1 MVTTVSGKLMLR
13 MIIASLLMLIMGGLV
28 ILQIKQ
34 NLLAENAQLLLDRKE
49 KQINASYQEKMQVG
63 VAALFSAVATTPE
76 LVKLTQEKDHQALR
90 ALLASLPVMFKAET
104 EFKNIKINVFDDQ
117 GNILM
122 RSGAKEPDAERGK
135 SALHRA
141 GFKALLSGSKSHFEG
156 LDFSRSGLN
165 LVSLAS
171 IKDQQGK
178 TVGILEFQSG
188 FGSVTQQ
195 LTESGI
201 YMVQLLDDAALE
213 LYPAAS
219 KNPKLFDLTVAHES
233 QYASTVTWYNGLI
246 LSDLK
251 KSPFIL
257 TQDKAVKL
265 SSVYNNDS
273 KLIAYR
279 LVGID
284 MTHPEMLMIEQ
295 DINNVITIMF
305 VLLFVLL
312 TVVIVVLWYFTTRLV
327 SHPLAQVSQA
337 LMAVNNTGKLQISI
351 NYQSQDEVGQMAQS
365 MIRVFEQIDAAVNQ
379 ANQVVTAIGEG
390 DFSQRITSQYIGDLD
405 TLKIG
410 VNASAQSVAFM
421 MSELSQVMQA
431 LSAGRF
437 DVKMNDR
444 VAPAFRAQVDG
455 AMLSVSSVINDINSV
470 MAHMQEGHLDMR
482 VTSDC
487 QGDLLELKQRI
498 NQTLEG
504 LSQAISAIAEIM
516 VCQTTGEVENFPKVT
531 QKGDIGVMQQAMGLA
546 MTNTASIITEVRS
559 SLDMAVHGVQNMN
572 HAIADISGQM
582 QQQASAL
589 QQSAATAEEMH
600 LQADGMQN
608 QSHDVA
614 MLVADMKEQVSKT
627 RNIMAGTIDAMRT
640 IQSKSQQIE
649 SIVSLIDGIA
659 FQTNLLALNA
669 AVEAARAGEHGRG
682 FAVVAGEVRNLAQ
695 KTADA
700 AKDINLLIASTVEDV
715 ARGNAQVHQTEL
727 AISELNEGT
736 SAIQQKMGLMS
747 VAAQQT
753 ATGVSELNKAIGILD
768 SAIQQNTAAMEEIS
782 HTAEG
787 ISGQSVRVLDSLS
800 FFKTTN
806 LGGLLDNA
814 VRANDFRFA
823 RARRLMR
830 TWGLKTE
837 VQLTSNFATV
847 TVEHTGL
854 SEHLSSIEGIGVR
867 FQQIDQK
874 KQQAAQLASELA
886 ALKQRTGKLS
896 DDALV
901 ALRTAVNETVAEIS
915 AAEAALLGSHRSLAL
930 PRR

>member
-1 MVTTVSGKLMLR
+1 
-13 MIIASLLMLIMGGLV
+13 
-28 ILQIKQ
+28 
-34 NLLAENAQLLLDRKE
+34 
-49 KQINASYQEKMQVG
+49 
-63 VAALFSAVATTPE
+63 
-76 LVKLTQEKDHQALR
+76 
-90 ALLASLPVMFKAET
+90 
-104 EFKNIKINVFDDQ
+104 
-117 GNILM
+117 
-122 RSGAKEPDAERGK
+122 
-135 SALHRA
+135 
-141 GFKALLSGSKSHFEG
+141 
-156 LDFSRSGLN
+156 
-165 LVSLAS
+165 
-171 IKDQQGK
+171 
-178 TVGILEFQSG
+178 
-188 FGSVTQQ
+188 
-195 LTESGI
+195 
-201 YMVQLLDDAALE
+201 
-213 LYPAAS
+213 
-219 KNPKLFDLTVAHES
+219 
-233 QYASTVTWYNGLI
+233 
-246 LSDLK
+246 
-251 KSPFIL
+251 
-257 TQDKAVKL
+257 
-265 SSVYNNDS
+265 
-273 KLIAYR
+273 
-279 LVGID
+279 
-284 MTHPEMLMIEQ
+284 
-295 DINNVITIMF
+295 
-305 VLLFVLL
+305 
-312 TVVIVVLWYFTTRLV
+312 
-327 SHPLAQVSQA
+327 
-337 LMAVNNTGKLQISI
+337 
-351 NYQSQDEVGQMAQS
+351 
-365 MIRVFEQIDAAVNQ
+365 
-379 ANQVVTAIGEG
+379 
-390 DFSQRITSQYIGDLD
+390 
-405 TLKIG
+405 
-410 VNASAQSVAFM
+410 
-421 MSELSQVMQA
+421 
-431 LSAGRF
+431 
-437 DVKMNDR
+437 
-444 VAPAFRAQVDG
+444 
-455 AMLSVSSVINDINSV
+455 
-470 MAHMQEGHLDMR
+470 
-482 VTSDC
+482 
-487 QGDLLELKQRI
+487 
-498 NQTLEG
+498 
-504 LSQAISAIAEIM
+504 
-516 VCQTTGEVENFPKVT
+516 
-531 QKGDIGVMQQAMGLA
+531 
-546 MTNTASIITEVRS
+546 
-559 SLDMAVHGVQNMN
+559 MAVHGVQNMN

-589 QQSAATAEEMH
+589 QQSAATAEQMH

-614 MLVADMKEQVSKT
+614 TLVADMKEQVSKT

-830 TWGLKTE
+830 TCGLKTE
-837 VQLTSNFATV
+837 VQLTSDFAAV
-847 TVEHTGL
+847 TIESTGL
-854 SEHLSSIEGIGVR
+854 SEHLSSIEGIGAR